1 MPKDSNAKNLLIMCE
16 LQGWQ
21 WGLGL
26 EFVNNELKKG
36 ESFDILDLSFLG
48 EPKLMSLLR
57 ACFGGFKTRRD
68 SLHYFNNKNLK
79 VVRIFHGGFFPRKT
93 VKSDPHLLRNL
104 CINSIVEKSRTI
116 DMAFISKNRSTQKI
130 VKNEERK
137 RDLTIDVL
145 SRMDLGEYEKVVTVN
160 GRFTKSATVKYVCSI
175 KEIKCH
181 LIEFGGKLISFEIF
195 EISPHSTEEASKK
208 ISELWN
214 SSCEPDRSRI
224 AKEFLVRHMKKKA
237 LPGKNFRRHMADGKS
252 PVFSDKKKTCV
263 FYASS
268 EWECI
273 GVGDKIGS
281 SFFQNQTEAFTSLI
295 QNLDDN
301 EWDIYLRRH
310 PDLDSDNSI
319 DGERVIWQEF
329 YKQKNLTIIEPD
341 SDVDSLA
348 LGENADLIA
357 TFWSTIVIEFIAM
370 GKQDVITLGPASWNQ
385 LIPERHLPN
394 SNAIQNYLNSKH
406 KPISIDQLY
415 PWAFFQSES
424 GIPFEVVSIDTDS
437 SAWTVNSDLFI

>member
-1 MPKDSNAKNLLIMCE
+1 MSKDSNAKNLLIMCE

-48 EPKLMSLLR
+48 EPKLLSFLQTCM
-57 ACFGGFKTRRD
+57 GGFKTRRD
-68 SLHYFNNKNLK
+68 SLRYFYSKNLK
-79 VVRIFHGGFFPRKT
+79 VVRIFHGVYFSRKIF
-93 VKSDPHLLRNL
+93 KSDPHLLRNI

-116 DMAFISKNRSTQKI
+116 DMEFISKNRSAQKI

-145 SRMDLGEYEKVVTVN
+145 SKLDLSAYERVVTVN
-160 GRFTKSATVKYVCSI
+160 GRFTKSATVKYICSTE
-175 KEIKCH
+175 KIKCH

-195 EISPHSTEEASKK
+195 EISPHSAEEVSKK
-208 ISELWN
+208 MSELWN
-214 SSCEPDRSRI
+214 LSCEPDRSRI
-224 AKEFLVRHMKKKA
+224 AKKFLVSHIKNKG
-237 LPGKNFRRHMADGKS
+237 LSSVNFRRHMADGKS
-252 PVFSDKKKTCV
+252 LVFSDKKKTCV

-273 GVGDKIGS
+273 GVGDKIES
-281 SFFQNQTEAFTSLI
+281 SFFQNQTEAFKSLI

-310 PDLDSDNSI
+310 PNLHGDNSI

-357 TFWSTIVIEFIAM
+357 TFWSTIAVEFIAR
-370 GKQDVITLGPASWNQ
+370 GKQEVITLGPTSWNQ

-394 SNAIQNYLNSKH
+394 SNAIQNYLKMTN
-406 KPISIDQLY
+406 KPISIDQIY

-424 GIPFEVVSIDTDS
+424 GIPFEVVSVDLDS
-437 SAWTVNSDLFI
+437 GVWTVNSKLLT